1 LSVWAMLLG
10 MATIINITLVGALIS
25 LAGNIPDSSF
35 LVILSRY
42 LRKKEESARVVLYPV
57 DAAVRLERVR
67 KRAVIAVIASAS
79 IAGGLTV
86 YALAVGWGT
95 VAMLAITFWLV
106 AGNLAFLQ
114 VPLGLW
120 RRRAG
125 RMGDEAVEEAMGKAL
140 PELEQKTNGSAGN
153 GENHARGEG

>member
-1 LSVWAMLLG
+1 MSVWAMLLG
-10 MATIINITLVGALIS
+10 MATIINITLLGALVS

-42 LRKKEESARVVLYPV
+42 LRKKDESARIVLYPV
-57 DAAVRLERVR
+57 DAVARLEHLR
-67 KRAVIAVIASAS
+67 KRVAITVATAAL

-95 VAMLAITFWLV
+95 FAMLAITFWLV

-125 RMGDEAVEEAMGKAL
+125 RMGDEAVEEALGKAM
-140 PELEQKTNGSAGN
+140 PGIEERTDESEDGGGDNA
-153 GENHARGEG
+153 